1 MKRLLL
7 TVGIA
12 VGLNTS
18 IALAQHEKMP
28 GHENMPPGDHVKHK
42 KNDGNADKKQPRKTI
57 NKKKSAN
64 ADKKQPPK
72 SNGK

>member
-18 IALAQHEKMP
+18 IALAQHENMP
-28 GHENMPPGDHVKHK
+28 GHENMPPGEHVKHK
-42 KNDGNADKKQPRKTI
+42 KNDGNAVKKQARKP
-57 NKKKSAN
+57 NEKKKVGN
-64 ADKKQPPK
+64 TDKKQPPK
-72 SNGK
+72 ANDK

>member
-7 TVGIA
+7 TVGIV

-18 IALAQHEKMP
+18 IALAQHENMP
-28 GHENMPPGDHVKHK
+28 GHEKMPPGEHVKHM
-42 KNDGNADKKQPRKTI
+42 KNDGDAGKKPLRKPNDKKKGG
-57 NKKKSAN
+57 K

-72 SNGK
+72 SNDK